1 MTKAP
6 VGQPGITHLPNV
18 HSWVNAE
25 SCIHED
31 ISPEELR
38 RGKIYNRKY
47 LLKTSLYCSFVL
59 DPVLPLAGS
68 GWLLFMTWKTH
79 ISVCGHTMKVLDA
92 SITLYL
98 VSPSQ
103 TVDFDL
109 GTGHSVNIIRK
120 RLPFLLFP
128 VHMRM
133 VASEKRNQD

>member
-1 MTKAP
+1 MEMAKAP

-68 GWLLFMTWKTH
+68 G
-79 ISVCGHTMKVLDA
+79 
-92 SITLYL
+92 
-98 VSPSQ
+98 
-103 TVDFDL
+103 
-109 GTGHSVNIIRK
+109 
-120 RLPFLLFP
+120 
-128 VHMRM
+128 
-133 VASEKRNQD
+133 